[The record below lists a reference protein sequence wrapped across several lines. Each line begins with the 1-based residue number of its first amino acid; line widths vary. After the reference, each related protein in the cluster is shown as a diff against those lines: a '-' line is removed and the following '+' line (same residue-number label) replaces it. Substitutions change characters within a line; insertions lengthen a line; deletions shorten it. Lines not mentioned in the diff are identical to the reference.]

1 MPTTLAETVA
11 WTTGADW
18 PIDGEAATIESIAV
32 QVQEL
37 KDRTNYLKSD
47 SAQGTTALKAKTDQL
62 GYQIV
67 ARGMLNTSGILSQTV
82 TATGTTPASLGSA
95 WTPTSLQLNDII
107 DISFGP
113 LDIVNGNTTGNHAYL
128 IIQTSQNGGA
138 FGAVS
143 SYKVPTNRTMTFSVL
158 YQFTCTIAGAFGVA
172 LALLNDNTNG
182 VTVTSLEQNSHIGCY
197 TVMRPIV

>member
-1 MPTTLAETVA
+1 MPTTLTETVA

-18 PIDGEAATIESIAV
+18 PIDGEPATIESIAA

-67 ARGMLNTSGILSQTV
+67 AKGMLSTAGILSQTV
-82 TATGTTPASLGSA
+82 TATGVNPAPLGTA

-107 DISFGP
+107 DIEVGP
-113 LDIVNGNTTGNHAYL
+113 LDFVNGNTTGNHAYL
-128 IIQTSQNGGA
+128 IIQTSQNGAA
-138 FGAVS
+138 FGA
-143 SYKVPTNRTMTFSVL
+143 
-158 YQFTCTIAGAFGVA
+158 A
-172 LALLNDNTNG
+172 
-182 VTVTSLEQNSHIGCY
+182 
-197 TVMRPIV
+197 